1 MMRFAEK
8 YIMPAAAKFG
18 NQRHLLA
25 IRDALIGMIAI
36 TMIGAFAVLINNLG
50 GAIHGYDKM
59 METVFGANWKT
70 LGSDI
75 WWGTFAFMTVFAVVG
90 IAHRLARSYGDE
102 GFEAMLVALAC
113 YFVLVPQS
121 LAAVSVTLNGGKT
134 ATGGTWGFIS
144 WNSLNSTALFTG
156 IIVAIIA
163 TEIFVRLA
171 RVKQLVIKLPDG
183 VPPAVSKAFAK
194 LLPGM
199 LTIFIVALVG
209 LLFRLYI
216 SDGVF
221 FNEWLN
227 SVLVKPLTDAADS
240 LGFAVAIAFF
250 VHFFW
255 ALGLHG
261 PNILG
266 GITTPL
272 LTTLGNHNI
281 DLYAK
286 GVTDLDKYS
295 VLAGPFLDA
304 FVYMGGSGTTIGLLI
319 AMFLVNRKRHKQMI
333 ALGTP
338 PGLFNINEPII
349 FGLPI
354 VLNPVWL
361 IPFICTPIVLTII
374 SYLAVQSHI
383 VFPVV
388 STIPWVTP
396 PVIGG
401 YLATGGHWSGAVLS
415 LVNVVISIVIYL
427 PFVVVAER
435 MEVRKSTET
444 TTSSNSLNV

>member
-1 MMRFAEK
+1 
-8 YIMPAAAKFG
+8 
-18 NQRHLLA
+18 
-25 IRDALIGMIAI
+25 MIAI

-59 METVFGANWKT
+59 MVTVFGANWKT

-199 LTIFIVALVG
+199 LTIFIVALIG

-216 SDGVF
+216 SNGVF
-221 FNEWLN
+221 FNDWLN

-435 MEVRKSTET
+435 MEARKSTGT

>member
-8 YIMPAAAKFG
+8 YILPAAVKFG

-50 GAIHGYDKM
+50 GAIDGYDKM
-59 METVFGANWKT
+59 MEAVFGANWKT
-70 LGSDI
+70 LGGDI

-90 IAHRLARSYGDE
+90 IAHKLAKSYGDE
-102 GFEAMLVALAC
+102 GFEAMLVALAS

-121 LAAVSVTLNGGKT
+121 LAAVSVTLEGGKT
-134 ATGGTWGFIS
+134 ATGGTWGLVS

-156 IIVAIIA
+156 IIVAIVA
-163 TEIFVRLA
+163 TEIFVRLT

-221 FNEWLN
+221 FNEWLS

-240 LGFAVAIAFF
+240 LGFAIAIAFF
-250 VHFFW
+250 IHFFW

-272 LTTLGNHNI
+272 FTALGNQNV

-286 GVTDLDKYS
+286 GVKDFDKYA
-295 VLAGPFLDA
+295 VLAGPFYDA
-304 FVYMGGSGTTIGLLI
+304 FVFMGGSGTTIGLII
-319 AMFLVNRKRHKQMI
+319 ALFIVNRKRHKQMI

-361 IPFICTPIVLTII
+361 VPFILTPIVLTIV
-374 SYLAVQSHI
+374 SYLAVASHLI
-383 VFPVV
+383 HPVV

-396 PVIGG
+396 PIIGG
-401 YLATGGHWSGAVLS
+401 YLATGGHWSGAILAAI
-415 LVNVVISIVIYL
+415 NVVISIVIYL
-427 PFVVVAER
+427 PFVIVAER
-435 MEVRKSTET
+435 MEARKSTET
-444 TTSSNSLNV
+444 TTNNSLNV

>member
-36 TMIGAFAVLINNLG
+36 TMIGAFATLINNLG
-50 GAIHGYDKM
+50 GAIKGYDNM
-59 METVFGANWKT
+59 MEAIFGVNWKT

-90 IAHRLARSYGDE
+90 IAHKLARSYGDE
-102 GFEAMLVALAC
+102 GFEAMLVALAS

-121 LAAVSVTLNGGKT
+121 LAAVSVTLEGGET
-134 ATGGTWGFIS
+134 ATGGAWGFIS
-144 WNSLNSTALFTG
+144 WNSLNTTALFTG
-156 IIVAIIA
+156 IIVAIVA

-171 RVKQLVIKLPDG
+171 KVKQLVIKLPDG

-221 FNEWLN
+221 FNDWLN
-227 SVLVKPLTDAADS
+227 SVLVKPLTNAADS

-272 LTTLGNHNI
+272 LTALGNQNI

-286 GVTDLDKYS
+286 NVTDLDKYA

-319 AMFLVNRKRHKQMI
+319 AMFIVNRRRNKQMI

-338 PGLFNINEPII
+338 PSLFNINEPII

-361 IPFICTPIVLTII
+361 IPFILTPILLTII
-374 SYLAVQSHI
+374 SYLAVASHL
-383 VFPVV
+383 VYPVV

-396 PVIGG
+396 PIIGG
-401 YLATGGHWSGAVLS
+401 YLATGGHVSGAVLAA
-415 LVNVVISIVIYL
+415 VNVVISIIVYL

-435 MEVRKSTET
+435 MEVKKATET
-444 TTSSNSLNV
+444 SNNNTLNL

>member
-59 METVFGANWKT
+59 MEAVFGANWKT
-70 LGSDI
+70 LGGDI

-102 GFEAMLVALAC
+102 GFEAMLVALAS

-121 LAAVSVTLNGGKT
+121 LAAVSVTLQDGKT
-134 ATGGTWGFIS
+134 ATGGAWGLVS

-156 IIVAIIA
+156 IIVAIVA
-163 TEIFVRLA
+163 TEIFVRLTK
-171 RVKQLVIKLPDG
+171 VKQLTIKLPDG

-250 VHFFW
+250 VHLFW
-255 ALGLHG
+255 AMGLHG

-272 LTTLGNHNI
+272 LTSLGNQNI

-286 GVTDLDKYS
+286 GVTDLDKYA

-304 FVYMGGSGTTIGLLI
+304 FVYMGGSGTTIGLII
-319 AMFLVNRKRHKQMI
+319 AMFIVNRRRHKQMI

-361 IPFICTPIVLTII
+361 VPFILTPIVLTVI
-374 SYLAVQSHI
+374 SYLAVASHI
-383 VFPVV
+383 VYPVV
-388 STIPWVTP
+388 TTIPWVTP
-396 PVIGG
+396 PIIGG
-401 YLATGGHWSGAVLS
+401 YLATGGHWSGAALAAI
-415 LVNVVISIVIYL
+415 NVVISIIIYL

-435 MEVRKSTET
+435 IEVKRSNET
-444 TTSSNSLNV
+444 TSGTSLNL